1 MQKAFVE
8 SMKTIV
14 KSAVERAGFDKTRN
28 GKVIGVNS
36 VTNTYSVK
44 VDGIIYNN
52 VRTVNDTTCNVGDTV
67 KVNIPMNNPSQ
78 AYITSSILSDDSIGK
93 KLAQATTAIDE
104 INNNI
109 DSIVEIMGNI
119 YQLSIGVTYKN
130 RTVGS
135 QTYVDATYTAILT
148 QDGIDVTQQH
158 QPSEFKWYLEK
169 TTGKTNIANARS
181 ITLSTENYLYG
192 QAVMLEWELDEQP
205 TLRSRVTLFNEVA
218 VEEVAKYTT
227 EITNGGVFVHRADGN
242 YDVGSDWESVW
253 AYGVKI
259 ANTVD
264 IIKGGRIYGSFGGS
278 YLTIGN
284 TSENNIYM
292 DSSGFIQLR
301 NSSTVLAD
309 IRSGSIT
316 LGRTASSYYNVYMD
330 TQNLYFRQG
339 TTQLGSISSSQII
352 LGKTNTYN
360 TLINT
365 SGMHVRYGTNVT
377 VADFTSGGITL
388 KNISGYTTF
397 SANANAINLYT
408 GTASNV
414 NLASFNTSGIT
425 LRNSSGYL
433 TFTAGQNAM
442 NLYTGTA
449 SNVALASFSTTGLT
463 LRNSSGTELMSVA
476 ASSLRVG
483 DIGFWSRGTG
493 GLLGMY
499 IAGPS
504 GWGDDMNLYVSG
516 HTGYLEASN
525 GTLHLGSSA
534 TEVVL
539 GTSGDLFRP
548 SDDDST
554 NLGTSSY
561 RWKKVYAKSSSI
573 STSDR
578 KEKDILGD
586 IDFAYDLIMS
596 LKPIH
601 YMWKKGDR
609 NRTWMGFIAQDI
621 AKWAKNKDLNLGL
634 YTASYKDEEENP
646 AHREYHGEIVDDK
659 LLNWGLAYS
668 ELIAPLVQVV
678 QDQQKTIKDLSD
690 RISQL
695 EQKE

>member
-218 VEEVAKYTT
+218 VEEVAKDTT

-425 LRNSSGYL
+425 LRNSS
-433 TFTAGQNAM
+433 
-442 NLYTGTA
+442 
-449 SNVALASFSTTGLT
+449 
-463 LRNSSGTELMSVA
+463 
-476 ASSLRVG
+476 VG
-483 DIGFWSRGTG
+483 I
-493 GLLGMY
+493 
-499 IAGPS
+499 I
-504 GWGDDMNLYVSG
+504 
-516 HTGYLEASN
+516 
-525 GTLHLGSSA
+525 
-534 TEVVL
+534 
-539 GTSGDLFRP
+539 
-548 SDDDST
+548 
-554 NLGTSSY
+554 
-561 RWKKVYAKSSSI
+561 
-573 STSDR
+573 
-578 KEKDILGD
+578 
-586 IDFAYDLIMS
+586 
-596 LKPIH
+596 
-601 YMWKKGDR
+601 
-609 NRTWMGFIAQDI
+609 
-621 AKWAKNKDLNLGL
+621 
-634 YTASYKDEEENP
+634 
-646 AHREYHGEIVDDK
+646 
-659 LLNWGLAYS
+659 
-668 ELIAPLVQVV
+668 
-678 QDQQKTIKDLSD
+678 
-690 RISQL
+690 
-695 EQKE
+695 

>member
-52 VRTVNDTTCNVGDTV
+52 VKTVNDTTCNVGDTV

-104 INNNI
+104 INTNI
-109 DSIVEIMGNI
+109 ESIVEIMGSI
-119 YQLSIGVTYKN
+119 YQLSIGVTYEN

-148 QDGIDVTQQH
+148 QDGVDVTQQH
-158 QPSEFKWYLEK
+158 QPSEFRWYLEK

-181 ITLSTENYLYG
+181 VTLSTENYLYG

-259 ANTVD
+259 ADTVD
-264 IIKGGRIYGSFGGS
+264 IIKGGRIYGSFGGN

-301 NSSTVLAD
+301 NSSAVLAD

-330 TQNLYFRQG
+330 TQHLYFRYG
-339 TTQLGSISSSQII
+339 TDILTDITGGSITLGRSTAGYYSTLISSSSIKFRYNDNGTQRIVGDINNSGMQLYYYNSNIGNIDI
-352 LGKTNTYN
+352 LSLNTNGMVLKN
-360 TLINT
+360 SSNIPIFQLINS
-365 SGMHVRYGTNVT
+365 SGRIISQNGTN
-377 VADFTSGGITL
+377 
-388 KNISGYTTF
+388 
-397 SANANAINLYT
+397 T
-408 GTASNV
+408 GTA
-414 NLASFNTSGIT
+414 
-425 LRNSSGYL
+425 GY
-433 TFTAGQNAM
+433 QSM
-442 NLYTGTA
+442 
-449 SNVALASFSTTGLT
+449 TTGANGGTYGQPGIAFCKRYSNGGWSEFEMRLNDT
-463 LRNSSGTELMSVA
+463 QQGAQIWNTNQVSISGGGSWNTQIA
-476 ASSLRVG
+476 A
-483 DIGFWSRGTG
+483 
-493 GLLGMY
+493 
-499 IAGPS
+499 
-504 GWGDDMNLYVSG
+504 
-516 HTGYLEASN
+516 ASN
-525 GTLHLGSSA
+525 GI
-534 TEVVL
+534 
-539 GTSGDLFRP
+539 F
-548 SDDDST
+548 
-554 NLGTSSY
+554 
-561 RWKKVYAKSSSI
+561 VYGHFYNY
-573 STSDR
+573 SDR
-578 KEKDILGD
+578 RLKKHIRYLDEDECITFIRNLRPALFYKNDTKDIGLYAQDVKD
-586 IDFAYDLIMS
+586 IDEWDVFTEHVKGGIPHVPEDMLTLDYLGLIMP
-596 LKPIH
+596 LIKCC
-601 YMWKKGDR
+601 
-609 NRTWMGFIAQDI
+609 QQ
-621 AKWAKNKDLNLGL
+621 L
-634 YTASYKDEEENP
+634 
-646 AHREYHGEIVDDK
+646 DK
-659 LLNWGLAYS
+659 R
-668 ELIAPLVQVV
+668 
-678 QDQQKTIKDLSD
+678 IKE
-690 RISQL
+690 L

>member
-28 GKVIGVNS
+28 GKVVGVNS

-148 QDGIDVTQQH
+148 QDGVDVTQQH
-158 QPSEFKWYLEK
+158 QPSEFRWYLEK
-169 TTGKTNIANARS
+169 TTGKINIANARS
-181 ITLSTENYLYG
+181 VTLSTENYLYG

-352 LGKTNTYN
+352 LGKINTYN

-365 SGMHVRYGTNVT
+365 SGMHVRYGTDVT

-388 KNISGYTTF
+388 KNTSGYTTF

-463 LRNSSGTELMSVA
+463 LRNSIGTELMSVA
-476 ASSLRVG
+476 ASSLKVG

>member
-28 GKVIGVNS
+28 GKVVGVNS

-148 QDGIDVTQQH
+148 QDGVDVTQQH
-158 QPSEFKWYLEK
+158 QPSEFRWYLEK

-181 ITLSTENYLYG
+181 VTLSTENYLYG

-352 LGKTNTYN
+352 LGKINTYN

-365 SGMHVRYGTNVT
+365 SGMHVRYGTDVT

-463 LRNSSGTELMSVA
+463 LRNSIGTELMSVA
-476 ASSLRVG
+476 ASSLKVG

-678 QDQQKTIKDLSD
+678 QDQQKTIKDLSN
-690 RISQL
+690 RILQL

>member
-28 GKVIGVNS
+28 GKVVGVNS

-148 QDGIDVTQQH
+148 QDGVDVTQQH
-158 QPSEFKWYLEK
+158 QPSEFRWYLEK
-169 TTGKTNIANARS
+169 TTGKINIANARS
-181 ITLSTENYLYG
+181 VTLSTENYLYG

-365 SGMHVRYGTNVT
+365 SGMHVRYGTDVT

-463 LRNSSGTELMSVA
+463 LRNSIGTELMSVA
-476 ASSLRVG
+476 ASSLKVG

>member
-104 INNNI
+104 INTNI
-109 DSIVEIMGNI
+109 ESIVEIMGSI

-148 QDGIDVTQQH
+148 QDGVDVTQQH
-158 QPSEFKWYLEK
+158 QPSEFRWYLEK

-181 ITLSTENYLYG
+181 VTLSTENYLYG

-292 DSSGFIQLR
+292 DSNGFIQLR

-388 KNISGYTTF
+388 KNTSGYTTF

-408 GTASNV
+408 GTVSNV

-433 TFTAGQNAM
+433 TFTAGKNAM

-548 SDDDST
+548 SDDDTT

-578 KEKDILGD
+578 KEKDVLGD

-621 AKWAKNKDLNLGL
+621 AKWAKDKDLNLGL

-646 AHREYHGEIVDDK
+646 AHREYHGEVVDDK

-678 QDQQKTIKDLSD
+678 QDQQKTIKNLSN
-690 RISQL
+690 RILQL
-695 EQKE
+695 EQKG

>member
-104 INNNI
+104 INTNI
-109 DSIVEIMGNI
+109 ESIVEIMGSI

-148 QDGIDVTQQH
+148 QDGVDVTQQH
-158 QPSEFKWYLEK
+158 QPSEFRWYLEK

-181 ITLSTENYLYG
+181 VTLSTENYLYG

-292 DSSGFIQLR
+292 DSNGFIQLR

-388 KNISGYTTF
+388 KNTSGYTTF

-408 GTASNV
+408 GTVSNV

-548 SDDDST
+548 SDDDTT

-578 KEKDILGD
+578 KEKDVLGD

-621 AKWAKNKDLNLGL
+621 AKWAKDKDLNLGL

-646 AHREYHGEIVDDK
+646 AHREYHGEVVDDK

-678 QDQQKTIKDLSD
+678 QDQQKAIVDLSN
-690 RISQL
+690 RILQL

>member
-352 LGKTNTYN
+352 LGKTDTYN

-388 KNISGYTTF
+388 KNTSGYTTF

-449 SNVALASFSTTGLT
+449 SNVALASFSTSGLT

-539 GTSGDLFRP
+539 GTSGDLFRS
-548 SDDDST
+548 SDDGT
-554 NLGTSSY
+554 TKLGTSGY
-561 RWKKVYAKSSSI
+561 RWEKVYAKSSSI

-578 KEKDILGD
+578 KEKDVLGD

-621 AKWAKNKDLNLGL
+621 AKWAKDKDLNLGL

-678 QDQQKTIKDLSD
+678 QDQQKTIKDLSN
-690 RISQL
+690 RILQL

>member
-148 QDGIDVTQQH
+148 QDGVDVTQQH
-158 QPSEFKWYLEK
+158 QPSEFRWYLEK

-181 ITLSTENYLYG
+181 VTLSTENYLYG

-352 LGKTNTYN
+352 LGKINTYN

-388 KNISGYTTF
+388 KNTSGYTTF

-539 GTSGDLFRP
+539 GTSGDLFRS
-548 SDDDST
+548 SDDDTT
-554 NLGTSSY
+554 NLGTSNY

-578 KEKDILGD
+578 KEKDVLGD

-621 AKWAKNKDLNLGL
+621 AKWAKDKDLNLGL

-678 QDQQKTIKDLSD
+678 QDQQKAIKDLSN
-690 RISQL
+690 RILQL

>member
-28 GKVIGVNS
+28 GKVVGVNS

-78 AYITSSILSDDSIGK
+78 TYITSSILSDDSIGK

-148 QDGIDVTQQH
+148 QDGVDVTQQH
-158 QPSEFKWYLEK
+158 QPSEFRWYLEK

-181 ITLSTENYLYG
+181 VTLSTENYLYG

-365 SGMHVRYGTNVT
+365 SGMYVRYGTNVT

>member
-104 INNNI
+104 INTNI
-109 DSIVEIMGNI
+109 ESIVEIMGSI

-148 QDGIDVTQQH
+148 QDGVDVTQQH
-158 QPSEFKWYLEK
+158 QPSEFRWYLEK

-181 ITLSTENYLYG
+181 VTLSTENYLYG

-292 DSSGFIQLR
+292 DSNGFIQLR

-388 KNISGYTTF
+388 KNTSGYTTF
-397 SANANAINLYT
+397 SANA
-408 GTASNV
+408 
-414 NLASFNTSGIT
+414 
-425 LRNSSGYL
+425 
-433 TFTAGQNAM
+433 NAM

-548 SDDDST
+548 SDDDTT

-578 KEKDILGD
+578 KEKDVLGD

-621 AKWAKNKDLNLGL
+621 AKWAKDKDLNLGL

-646 AHREYHGEIVDDK
+646 AHREYHGEVVDDK

-678 QDQQKTIKDLSD
+678 QDQQKTIKNLSN
-690 RISQL
+690 RILQL
-695 EQKE
+695 EQKG